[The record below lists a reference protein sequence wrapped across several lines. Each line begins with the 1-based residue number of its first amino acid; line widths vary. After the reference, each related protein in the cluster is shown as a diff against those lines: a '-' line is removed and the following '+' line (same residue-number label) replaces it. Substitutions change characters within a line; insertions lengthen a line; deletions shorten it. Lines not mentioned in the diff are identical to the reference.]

1 MISTALRKERMHFSG
16 VEVHL
21 CRFTSSENRLV
32 RYAPEIKQP
41 LSQTSKKSLAKGF
54 PPTPADGL
62 MRVSEPLPIDGVEV
76 ILFSPIASGK
86 WIAYYF
92 TYLKYE
98 VVARKYI
105 HSTNWLERF
114 NGQIKKGARYNRCA
128 LPSIDSALHLIG
140 NIALNTTYLRKK
152 IGDLTA
158 GLRKVK

>member
-1 MISTALRKERMHFSG
+1 MQ
-16 VEVHL
+16 VHL
-21 CRFTSSENRLV
+21 QREPTRKVRPRNKTAVATDLQEVFSKRLSTNP
-32 RYAPEIKQP
+32 RRWIDESFRAFADRWSGSYPF
-41 LSQTSKKSLAKGF
+41 LSK
-54 PPTPADGL
+54 
-62 MRVSEPLPIDGVEV
+62 
-76 ILFSPIASGK
+76 IASGK